1 MLQRCRDWRNRRCWL
16 TATIIRR
23 RTWATCSSCSW
34 AATQAPVTRPSCR
47 RRVCPIISKPRPRRG
62 PPSRASRST
71 TTWPTWRRSRGK
83 LLTCLSYI
91 LRHPRTHER
100 ARVWLLLFSRL
111 AALLFFFQESVCAG
125 QIYCKRIMPSAIAVY
140 LWGWKSCT
148 KFPGL
153 QHELFGLMLDVSRN
167 AQSFLRKCYT
177 RRT

>member
-111 AALLFFFQESVCAG
+111 AALLFFSRECVCWANLL
-125 QIYCKRIMPSAIAVY
+125 QAYYAVRDCCVFMGLEKLHEVPRPATRAFWAY
-140 LWGWKSCT
+140 AWRFEKCP
-148 KFPGL
+148 KF
-153 QHELFGLMLDVSRN
+153 F
-167 AQSFLRKCYT
+167 A
-177 RRT
+177 